1 MADNDDND
9 PNAKQ
14 AKALIDAL
22 GPKVAEAILPALQK
36 QVEEQLSGVLKK
48 NEELLAKIAKDK
60 SDDSLMKLLAAADQQ
75 QRERL
80 NKDGTLDFRKAGDP
94 VRVSKE
100 DARDPAKY
108 RAAKELA
115 AKQGVPLEIVRG

>member
-1 MADNDDND
+1 MADDND

-36 QVEEQLSGVLKK
+36 QVEEQLQGVLAK
-48 NEELLAKIAKDK
+48 NDELLAKIAKDK
-60 SDDSLMKLLAAADQQ
+60 SDDSLSRLLAAADQQ

-94 VRVSKE
+94 VRVSKQ

>member
-1 MADNDDND
+1 MADDND

-36 QVEEQLSGVLKK
+36 QVEEQIQGVLKK
-48 NEELLAKIAKDK
+48 NDELLEKIAKDK
-60 SDDSLMKLLAAADQQ
+60 SDDSLSKLLAAADQQ

-94 VRVSKE
+94 VRVSKQ